1 MAKVGRP
8 TIYTP
13 ELGDRICDEL
23 TNGKSLVKICEPDDM
38 PATVSIYKWLREH
51 EEFANN
57 YTRARE
63 NQADKYADEI
73 VEIADRATDKD
84 SAAAMKVRVDA
95 RKWVS
100 SKLKPK
106 KYGDKLDL
114 DQTIDGKITI
124 QTLDYRKYIDAN
136 NNDSA

>member
-1 MAKVGRP
+1 MPAGRP
-8 TIYTP
+8 TDYTT
-13 ELGDRICDEL
+13 ELGDKICDQL
-23 TNGKSLVKICEPDDM
+23 TRGLSLVKICEPKDM
-38 PATVSIYKWLREH
+38 PATVTIYRWLREH
-51 EEFANN
+51 DEFSNN

-73 VEIADRATDKD
+73 VEIADKANDKD
-84 SAAAMKVRVDA
+84 SAAAQKVKIDA

-114 DQTIDGKITI
+114 DATIDGKLTI
-124 QTLDYRKYIDAN
+124 QTINFADADN
-136 NNDSA
+136 TDTPQV

>member
-8 TIYTP
+8 TDYTQ
-13 ELGDRICDEL
+13 ELADRVCAEL
-23 TNGKSLVKICEPDDM
+23 TLGLSLVKICEPDDM
-38 PATVSIYKWLREH
+38 PDTRSIYRWLREH
-51 EEFANN
+51 EEFSQN

-73 VEIADRATDKD
+73 VEIADQATDKD
-84 SAAAMKVRVDA
+84 SAAAMKVRIDA

-124 QTLDYRKYIDAN
+124 QTLDYRKYIDADS
-136 NNDSA
+136 NDSV